1 MNPDGNELHFS
12 IDSESSKALLAE
24 NEEVSRKFM
33 NCGKLPLD
41 STDKKT
47 LLTTCSRLNDET
59 VTQEIAAEEL
69 KPDIEG
75 GTKSC
80 QVPQN
85 SDYDDV
91 QQDED
96 FIEKDLLCFAWQIA
110 RGMVSN
116 EYILLTS
123 MAKTKSNYAK
133 NVT

>member
-24 NEEVSRKFM
+24 NEEVSRKLM
-33 NCGKLPLD
+33 NCGKLPWD
-41 STDKKT
+41 STDNKT

-59 VTQEIAAEEL
+59 VTQEIAEEEL